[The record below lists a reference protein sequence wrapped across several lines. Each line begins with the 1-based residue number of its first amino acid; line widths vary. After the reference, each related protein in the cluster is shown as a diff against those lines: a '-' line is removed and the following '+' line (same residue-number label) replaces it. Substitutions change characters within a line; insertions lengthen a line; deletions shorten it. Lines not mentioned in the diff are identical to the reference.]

1 MSQEAR
7 RAGRLFFGLLG
18 PVAVWRA
25 GRPLALG
32 TPQQRR
38 VLTLLILHRNTPV
51 SADRVIEAL
60 WGDAPPANALQTVRT
75 YVSRLRGLLGGEET
89 SPLRAG
95 PGGYRLVIENDDV
108 DVDRF
113 EALARAGRE
122 ALEAGDAA
130 VATSKLEDALALV
143 RGRPLAGLEYDDFV
157 RHEIERLEELR
168 LLVFEDLV
176 EARLLEGRHEELVP
190 ELRAAVDLHQL
201 RERLWGQLMLALYR
215 TGRQADA
222 LEAYREA
229 RRVLSDELGLEP
241 GRELRDLER
250 LILLQDRALEH
261 GAVGRLHG
269 VPRYV
274 TSFVGR
280 EGEIEAVQA
289 LVRRER
295 LVTIVGA
302 AGSGKT
308 RLAAETSGVVRGSFA
323 EGVWWVDLASTAQS
337 DAPAAIADALAI
349 RLDSGRAPSDL
360 VVSRLLGAGLLLVL
374 DNCEHVAAELA
385 PLLVRVAAE
394 CEPATVLATSREPIR
409 VAGERVHRL
418 PPLSVPPDA
427 TAGLD
432 RVLEYEAARLVVARA
447 SAAAAGLTL
456 DEPTAREIAAIV
468 RRLDGLPLAI
478 ELAAG
483 KLRSMSI
490 PELSRAL
497 ETGLGVLAGGDRSAP
512 PRQQT
517 LEAAI
522 SWSFDRLS
530 PAERALFERLAV
542 FPAGFDLAAA
552 RAVGADALVEAEQVL
567 PVLSELV
574 EKSLVAAEVGH
585 QTRYRMLTTIRAF
598 ALDWARREGE
608 LEPASARHRDHFAEH
623 ADDLFWELVGPD
635 LGASL
640 VHARA
645 DAANF
650 RAALDWS
657 LGRGDGDQA
666 LRLASALAM
675 FWFRT
680 GRLREW
686 HELLRRALD
695 LADRSSPWRPRALVG
710 QAWLSFLSGASTA
723 LQDARTAVRAC
734 ERTERELLGL
744 ALAALAECQIARGEL
759 GAAEVSVHRAREC
772 LVETRFAEGTHLA
785 EELTGALLYRQGD
798 VQGALVH
805 LRRSRDLYRELR
817 GNLDA
822 GWALVRLA
830 SVALVA
836 GQLREATAAAGDAV
850 EDFRA
855 RDDRRGLAAAFVLL
869 GRIYATQN
877 ESDRAHA
884 LLREAAELA
893 AEWEYPVELAGA
905 QAALGELGL
914 AALAR

>member
-1 MSQEAR
+1 VSQEAR
-7 RAGRLFFGLLG
+7 GAGRLFFGLLG
-18 PVAVWRA
+18 PAAVWRD

-51 SADRVIEAL
+51 SADRIIEAL
-60 WGDAPPANALQTVRT
+60 WGGAPPANALQTVRT

-89 SPLRAG
+89 SRLRAG
-95 PGGYRLVIENDDV
+95 PGGYRLLIENDDV
-108 DVDRF
+108 DVGRF

-130 VATSKLEDALALV
+130 VATTKLEDALALV
-143 RGRPLAGLEYDDFV
+143 RARPLAGLEYDDFV

-190 ELRAAVDLHQL
+190 ELRAAVDLHPL

-229 RRVLSDELGLEP
+229 RHVLSDELGLEP

-261 GAVGRLHG
+261 FAVGRLHG

-280 EGEIEAVQA
+280 EGELEAVQA

-308 RLAAETSGVVRGSFA
+308 RLAAEASVVVKGSFA
-323 EGVWWVDLASTAQS
+323 EGVWWVDLASAAQS
-337 DAPAAIADALAI
+337 DALAAIADALAI

-360 VVSRLLGAGLLLVL
+360 VVSRLRGARLLLVL

-409 VAGERVHRL
+409 VGGERVHQL
-418 PPLSVPPDA
+418 PALSVPPDA
-427 TAGLD
+427 TAGVD

-447 SAAAAGLTL
+447 STAAAGLTL
-456 DEPTAREIAAIV
+456 DEPTAREIAAIA

-490 PELSRAL
+490 PELGRAL
-497 ETGLGVLAGGDRSAP
+497 ETGLHVLAGGDRSAA

-530 PAERALFERLAV
+530 AAERALFERLAV
-542 FPAGFDLAAA
+542 FPASFDLAAA
-552 RAVGADALVEAEQVL
+552 RAVGADGLVKAEQIL
-567 PVLSELV
+567 PLLSDLV

-585 QTRYRMLTTIRAF
+585 ETRYRMLITIRAF
-598 ALDWARREGE
+598 AVERARREGE
-608 LEPASARHRDHFAEH
+608 LEPASARHRDHFAEL
-623 ADDLFWELVGPD
+623 ADELFWELVGPD
-635 LGASL
+635 LARSL
-640 VHARA
+640 VRARA
-645 DAANF
+645 DGASF

-657 LGRGDGDQA
+657 LGRGDEDQA

-675 FWFRT
+675 LWFRT

-686 HELLRRALD
+686 RELLGQALD
-695 LADRSSPWRPRALVG
+695 LADRSSPWRPRALVA
-710 QAWLSFLSGASTA
+710 QAWLSFLSGAPTA
-723 LQDARTAVRAC
+723 LRDARAGARAC
-734 ERTERELLGL
+734 EREERELLGL
-744 ALAALAECQIARGEL
+744 ALAALAECQITRGEL
-759 GAAEVSVHRAREC
+759 AAAEVSVDRAREC
-772 LVETRFAEGTHLA
+772 LVKTRVAEGEPLA
-785 EELTGALLYRQGD
+785 DQLAGVLLHRRGD
-798 VQGALVH
+798 VEGALVH
-805 LRRSRDLYRELR
+805 LRRSRDHYRELR

-830 SVALVA
+830 DVALAA
-836 GQLREATAAAGDAV
+836 GQLREAAAAAGDAV
-850 EDFRA
+850 ADFRA
-855 RDDRRGLAAAFVLL
+855 RDDRRGLTAAFVVL
-869 GRIYATQN
+869 GEIYAAQN
-877 ESDRAHA
+877 EPHRAQA
-884 LLREAAELA
+884 LLHEAAQVA
-893 AEWEYPVELAGA
+893 GEWDYPVELAKA
-905 QAALGELGL
+905 QTALDQLELSPS
-914 AALAR
+914 AT